1 MEVLEIKI
9 WRNAFSED
17 DCNFEKLQEY
27 LDFVNEAVER
37 YNPDRYSEWHHI
49 VPKCIDCDEK
59 HKDQGVRINGK
70 DHFLAHMKLAECFS
84 GDKKRKL
91 SYALMRMK
99 SKLSLQGEDISEEY
113 EESRRLYSE
122 SMKGNTYSQGCH
134 RPHSEETRKKI
145 GDRTRGR
152 VLSEETRKKISQS
165 KKGKSVS
172 GYHWSEEARQRIS
185 IIRRR
190 DNLSEETHKKKSKAT
205 SFRNSGRVWM
215 TNGEVDRLID
225 PETRL
230 YDELISL
237 GYYLGRRKVS
247 QETKN
252 KKSLSVSG
260 KCNPC
265 YGKKLC
271 NNGIINK
278 YVSKEVLDQFLSDN
292 PEWSLGKCKGVVE

>member
-152 VLSEETRKKISQS
+152 VLSEET
-165 KKGKSVS
+165 
-172 GYHWSEEARQRIS
+172 
-185 IIRRR
+185 
-190 DNLSEETHKKKSKAT
+190 HKKKSKAT